1 MKRILGTPASDY
13 LPAAALWIVTALYL
27 QTAYRYTPA
36 VRAFPAGVAWIMLL
50 FLKID
55 LVSRTKTTRGGAL
68 SRWLNHAAAPA
79 HPAETEAPQRARQAV
94 AVLWLV
100 LFAALIVLV
109 GILVAVPAYLFA
121 ALRWQGRRSYRA
133 CALGAA
139 GATLFVWLL
148 FSVVLRIALYPGLL
162 FGGA

>member
-1 MKRILGTPASDY
+1 MRRILGTPAGDY
-13 LPAAALWIVTALYL
+13 LPALALWLFTALYL
-27 QTAYRYTPA
+27 ETAYHYTPA

-50 FLKID
+50 FLTLD
-55 LVSRTKTTRGGAL
+55 LISRTKTRLGGGL
-68 SRWLNHAAAPA
+68 MRWLNPAAPRMVE
-79 HPAETEAPQRARQAV
+79 PEAQPQARPVAAV
-94 AVLWLV
+94 AWLV

-109 GILVAVPAYLFA
+109 GILAAVPAYLFA
-121 ALRWQGRRSYRA
+121 ALRWHGGRSFRT
-133 CALGAA
+133 CVIGAA

>member
-13 LPAAALWIVTALYL
+13 LPAAALWLATALYL

-50 FLKID
+50 LLTLD
-55 LVSRTKTTRGGAL
+55 LASRTATRTGRAL
-68 SRWLNHAAAPA
+68 TRWLNPAAPA
-79 HPAETEAPQRARQAV
+79 RQVETEAPPPARQAA
-94 AVLWLV
+94 AVLWLA

-121 ALRWQGRRSYRA
+121 ALRWQGGRSYRA

-148 FSVVLRIALYPGLL
+148 FAVVLRIALYPGLL